1 MRLPALLTCLAA
13 AGLPAAAQDYF
24 TLDGHGGP
32 VMDVTVGPAGQIATA
47 SFDNAVGLWRADG
60 PTWLD
65 GHEAAVNTVLFLSET
80 EAVSGADDFDLI
92 RWDLAT
98 GTATGLPGHHGIHDG
113 YHLAN
118 VWHQG
123 KVMALDASSDAI
135 ASASWDGR
143 VGLWSRADDSLRFL
157 EGHDGPVND
166 VAFARGG
173 TELYSASADG
183 TLCLWDAQSG
193 DLIEVVVEHGFG
205 LNEIVLN
212 EAGGW
217 LAYGAVDGVT
227 RVIDIETGDA
237 LADLT
242 LDRRPIL
249 ALARSA
255 DGAQIA
261 IGDGEGYISVI
272 ATDGWRITQ
281 DFRAT
286 THGPIW
292 ALAFSPSG
300 ENVHAAGLDNRVHSW
315 PVARLGEDAQMQ
327 TDDRAFL
334 ADPDAMPNGERQ
346 FKRKCSIC
354 HTLTPG
360 SARRAGPSLYN
371 LFGRPAGT
379 VEDYTYSEAL
389 TGRDLVWS
397 EETVDALFDIGPEH
411 YIPGTKMP
419 MQRITG
425 AEDRADLIAYLKRET
440 APKET
445 TK

>member
-1 MRLPALLTCLAA
+1 MRLPALLTCLAVA
-13 AGLPAAAQDYF
+13 AQSAAAQDYY

-32 VMDVTVGPAGQIATA
+32 VMDVTVGPDGTVATA
-47 SFDNAVGLWRADG
+47 SFDNAVGLWSDRA
-60 PTWLD
+60 PRWLD

-98 GTATGLPGHHGIHDG
+98 GAATRLPG
-113 YHLAN
+113 
-118 VWHQG
+118 HQG
-123 KVMALDASSDAI
+123 KVMALDAAGSHI
-135 ASASWDGR
+135 ASASWDGTI
-143 VGLWSRADDSLRFL
+143 GLWPLAGNKPRFL
-157 EGHDGPVND
+157 DGHDGPVND
-166 VAFARGG
+166 VAFIANGAR
-173 TELYSASADG
+173 LYSASADG
-183 TLCLWDAQSG
+183 TLCLWDAATG
-193 DLIEVVVEHGFG
+193 ELIEVVVEHGFG
-205 LNEIVLN
+205 LNEIVLD
-212 EAGGW
+212 EAAGW

-227 RVIDIETGDA
+227 RVIDLKTGES

-249 ALARSA
+249 ALTRSA
-255 DGAQIA
+255 DGSQIA

-286 THGPIW
+286 TRGPIW

-300 ENVHAAGLDNRVHSW
+300 ENVHAAGLDTRVHSW
-315 PVARLGEDAQMQ
+315 PVARLGEDGQMQ
-327 TDDRAFL
+327 TEDSAFL
-334 ADPDAMPNGERQ
+334 ADPASMPNGERQ

-360 SARRAGPSLYN
+360 SARRAGPSLYG
-371 LFGRPAGT
+371 LFGRRAGM
-379 VEDYTYSEAL
+379 VADYSYSDAL
-389 TGRDLVWS
+389 DGRDLVWT

-425 AEDRADLIAYLKRET
+425 PDDRADLIAYLRRET

-445 TK
+445 LE